1 ARLAR
6 YALAQVAGA
15 HSPKYVEIVMLA
27 PESSDH
33 HGATTGEEH
42 WRWTRWLPHL
52 LPEDDQDCARLVG
65 LGPEQARARLTE
77 LVDRIRQRT
86 GRTPPPGPGMAA
98 TPDSGRAVV
107 LVVDPIKALAGSA
120 ELNEVLTGGPAAGVF
135 TLCLAERAAD
145 LPPQTGAMVTLGGEV
160 NSRLRVDSPNI
171 APVESAVADMVSVAW
186 ADRFARALAPLRDR
200 TDTPTSPD
208 ERTRID
214 RVSPTSHLPEQVRL
228 LELLG
233 LDLLTP
239 AKLAAR
245 WASHPTTPRMALG
258 RVADGP
264 LAAEP
269 AHVLVGGDSR
279 SGVSEMV
286 RAVVA
291 GQAATNHPDTLDIA
305 LVSAGPGKPL
315 APCEDL
321 PHVFEYVDASAVGDE
336 ALVRLVRRLEYEL
349 DQREWPPEEE
359 QEPYG
364 AGAAGQ
370 AGSAG
375 RAASAGRAGSAG
387 PAGPSVSPSPGG
399 SQGSALVPLGQSAGS
414 RRTPP
419 RILVAVDNLTA
430 LAAEHP
436 AFVEALAGL
445 ADRGRRF
452 GLRIVL
458 GASVIETAGYGA
470 PGNATGDR
478 AFLTALSAPVCLA
491 ADLRVAMQTSNP

>member
-1 ARLAR
+1 
-6 YALAQVAGA
+6 
-15 HSPKYVEIVMLA
+15 
-27 PESSDH
+27 
-33 HGATTGEEH
+33 
-42 WRWTRWLPHL
+42 
-52 LPEDDQDCARLVG
+52 
-65 LGPEQARARLTE
+65 
-77 LVDRIRQRT
+77 
-86 GRTPPPGPGMAA
+86 
-98 TPDSGRAVV
+98 
-107 LVVDPIKALAGSA
+107 
-120 ELNEVLTGGPAAGVF
+120 VF
-135 TLCLAERAAD
+135 TICLADRAGD

-160 NSRLRVDSPNI
+160 NSRLRVDTPHA
-171 APVESAVADMVSVAW
+171 APVEGAVADMVSVAW

-208 ERTRID
+208 EQTRID

-239 AKLAAR
+239 AKLSAR
-245 WASHPTTPRMALG
+245 WASLPATSRLALG

-269 AHVLVGGDSR
+269 AHVLIGGDSR

-315 APCEDL
+315 ASCEDL
-321 PHVFEYVDASAVGDE
+321 PHVFEYVDASAAGDE

-349 DQREWPPEEE
+349 DQREWPPDEE
-359 QEPYG
+359 PAG
-364 AGAAGQ
+364 FGGGPGPGGAAMQPPFGGQ
-370 AGSAG
+370 S
-375 RAASAGRAGSAG
+375 
-387 PAGPSVSPSPGG
+387 
-399 SQGSALVPLGQSAGS
+399 SALVPVGHGAPA
-414 RRTPP
+414 RKAPP
-419 RILVAVDNLTA
+419 RILLAVDNLTA

-478 AFLTALSAPVCLA
+478 AFLAALNAPVCLA
-491 ADLRVAMQTSNP
+491 ADLRVAMQTSNPEALRLVLGAGAATAAPGGPYLPGRAQAKLPSGAVVPFQAAGIGVPMASSASPSHRPTVRIQDWHELGEPVRVVRARRDADSGPTDLSLLIGALKKAVE